1 MTTKQH
7 RDLFLGASGTIA
19 ALIGY
24 SVIFLLPSFLEAAA
38 VQFNL
43 NNQQIGWLGS
53 SETGGLAIS
62 TLLCAL
68 FINKLDIKKI
78 AVLGIVIALIANVLS
93 NFCTAVE
100 GLLWSRLVAGLGEGL
115 LVTAGMTALAKTA
128 NPDRWFAIYTGAA
141 VVLQAAG
148 LFLLPSVIQ
157 QWQLFGVLLCF
168 IILLIL
174 ALFFIRYLPK
184 KTDVVRQSP
193 LSTSS
198 ASSAKLSRNLVFGVF
213 AILSFYISI
222 GAVWTYIAGIGTA
235 AGFSFEWV
243 STALSISM
251 IGGFIGAV
259 LLALM
264 GRMATGSVILIVS
277 GLIMFLCLYFLDLDF
292 NKSQYTWTLII
303 YSVVWSVIASRLF
316 SLIATADK
324 SGRFITASQPM
335 LNIGFALG
343 PLMASGLIVKFSYSG
358 VLALAAV
365 SLLASILCIIPLA
378 RTSKS
383 IEI

>member
-1 MTTKQH
+1 MKTKQH
-7 RDLFLGASGTIA
+7 RDLLLGASGTIA

-38 VQFNL
+38 VQFSL
-43 NNQQIGWLGS
+43 NDQQIGWLGS

-68 FINKLDIKKI
+68 CINKLDMRKI
-78 AVLGIVIALIANVLS
+78 AMLGIAIALLANVAS
-93 NFCTAVE
+93 NLCTEFE
-100 GLLWSRLVAGLGEGL
+100 GLVWSRLVAGLGEGL

-157 QWQLFGVLLCF
+157 QWQLFGVLLSF

-174 ALFFIRYLPK
+174 ALFSIRYLPK
-184 KTDVVRQSP
+184 KTVVEHEKA
-193 LSTSS
+193 LSSHETLNS
-198 ASSAKLSRNLVFGVF
+198 KLSRNLVFGVF
-213 AILSFYISI
+213 AILTFYVSI
-222 GAVWTYIAGIGTA
+222 GAVWTYVASIGTA

-251 IGGFIGAV
+251 IGGFVGAL

-264 GRMATGSVILIVS
+264 GRMATGSIILIVS
-277 GLIMFLCLYFLDLDF
+277 GLIMLLCLYFLNLDF
-292 NKSQYTWTLII
+292 DKSQYTWTLII

-343 PLMASGLIVKFSYSG
+343 PLLAAALIVKFSYSG

-365 SLLASILCIIPLA
+365 SLLVSILCIIPLA

-383 IEI
+383 LEP

>member
-7 RDLFLGASGTIA
+7 RDLFLGTSGTIA

-174 ALFFIRYLPK
+174 ALFFIRYLPN
-184 KTDVVRQSP
+184 KTDVIRENSLNSP
-193 LSTSS
+193 ETSN
-198 ASSAKLSRNLVFGVF
+198 AKLSRNLVFGVF

-277 GLIMFLCLYFLDLDF
+277 GLIMLLCLYFLDLDF

-365 SLLASILCIIPLA
+365 SLLVSILCIIPLA

-383 IEI
+383 LEL

>member
-168 IILLIL
+168 IILLIW
-174 ALFFIRYLPK
+174 ALFFIRHLPN
-184 KTDVVRQSP
+184 KTDVIRENS
-193 LSTSS
+193 LNSLETSN
-198 ASSAKLSRNLVFGVF
+198 AKLSRNLVFGVF

-277 GLIMFLCLYFLDLDF
+277 GLIMLLCLYFLDIDF

-365 SLLASILCIIPLA
+365 SLLVSILCIIPLA

-383 IEI
+383 LEL